1 MICDKIGQV
10 AYKLQLPSDSL
21 IHPVSHVSQLKKC
34 KGPVQKMGALPQI
47 GKDGLL
53 YVHPVAIL
61 DRKLGKL
68 NNKAAVYILVQWS
81 NGDADGA
88 TWEVYDDVM
97 QRFPEFAAAEDQGQ
111 L

>member
-1 MICDKIGQV
+1 MC
-10 AYKLQLPSDSL
+10 L
-21 IHPVSHVSQLKKC
+21 IMLS
-34 KGPVQKMGALPQI
+34 
-47 GKDGLL
+47 
-53 YVHPVAIL
+53 VHPVAIL

-81 NGDADGA
+81 NSDTDGA

>member
-1 MICDKIGQV
+1 M
-10 AYKLQLPSDSL
+10 
-21 IHPVSHVSQLKKC
+21 
-34 KGPVQKMGALPQI
+34 QKMGALPQI

-53 YVHPVAIL
+53 SVHPVAIL
-61 DRKLGKL
+61 DRKLGEL

-97 QRFPEFAAAEDQGQ
+97 
-111 L
+111 